1 MFDKKMPEAW
11 RVLRIQSEIVD
22 GIEHLI
28 KIGSA
33 VNVFGS
39 ARLGPNSPY
48 YGQGVKLGQLLSQ
61 AGINVVTGGGPG
73 IMEGVNKGAFKQGA
87 LSIGLNITLLQEQ
100 SPNHYQDISLSFRYF
115 FVRKFMFIKHS
126 IAFAILP
133 GGFGTLDEMFEAL
146 TLIQTEKTEP
156 FPVVLIGREYWS
168 GLVDWM
174 RNTMLSHGCI
184 GSKDME
190 LFTVVDDVE
199 EAARI
204 IVAHYRKQVA
214 LDVDG

>member
-28 KIGSA
+28 KIGYV

-39 ARLGPNSPY
+39 ARLGPESPY
-48 YGQGVKLGQLLSQ
+48 YHQGLRLGQLLSR

-73 IMEGVNKGAFKQGA
+73 IMEGVNKGAFNEGA
-87 LSIGLNITLLQEQ
+87 LSIGLNITLPQEQ
-100 SPNHYQDISLSFRYF
+100 APNVYQDISLSFRYF

-133 GGFGTLDEMFEAL
+133 GGFGTLDETFEAL

-168 GLVDWM
+168 GRLDAQYHAAPWLY
-174 RNTMLSHGCI
+174 RPEGHG
-184 GSKDME
+184 
-190 LFTVVDDVE
+190 VV
-199 EAARI
+199 
-204 IVAHYRKQVA
+204 Y
-214 LDVDG
+214 GGG

>member
-28 KIGSA
+28 KIGYA
-33 VNVFGS
+33 VNIFGS
-39 ARLGPNSPY
+39 ARLGPESPY
-48 YGQGVKLGQLLSQ
+48 YDQGVQLGQLLSR

-73 IMEGVNKGAFKQGA
+73 IMEGVNKGAFNEGA
-87 LSIGLNITLLQEQ
+87 LSIGLNITLPQEQ
-100 SPNHYQDISLSFRYF
+100 APNAFQDISLSFRYF

-146 TLIQTEKTEP
+146 TLIQTEKAEP
-156 FPVVLIGREYWS
+156 FPVVLIGHEYWS

-174 RNTMLSHGCI
+174 RTTMLSHGCI
-184 GSKDME
+184 GQKDME

-204 IVAHYRKQVA
+204 IITHYRKHVV
-214 LDVDG
+214 VDEDA

>member
-28 KIGSA
+28 KIGYV

-39 ARLGPNSPY
+39 ARLGPESPY
-48 YGQGVKLGQLLSQ
+48 YHQGLRLGQLLSR

-73 IMEGVNKGAFKQGA
+73 IMEGVNKGAFNEGA
-87 LSIGLNITLLQEQ
+87 LSIGLNITLPQEQ
-100 SPNHYQDISLSFRYF
+100 APNVYQDISLSFRYF

-133 GGFGTLDEMFEAL
+133 GGFGTLDETFEAL
-146 TLIQTEKTEP
+146 TLIQTEKAEP

-174 RNTMLSHGCI
+174 RNTMLPHGCI
-184 GSKDME
+184 GQKDME
-190 LFTVVDDVE
+190 LFTVVDDEE

-204 IVAHYRKQVA
+204 IIAHYRKHVA
-214 LDVDG
+214 VDVDV

>member
-28 KIGSA
+28 KIGYV

-39 ARLGPNSPY
+39 ARLGPESPY
-48 YGQGVKLGQLLSQ
+48 YHQGLRLGQLLSR

-73 IMEGVNKGAFKQGA
+73 IMEGVNKGAFHEGA
-87 LSIGLNITLLQEQ
+87 LSIGLNITLPQEQ
-100 SPNHYQDISLSFRYF
+100 APNAYQDISLSFRYF

-133 GGFGTLDEMFEAL
+133 GGFGTLDETFEAL

-174 RNTMLSHGCI
+174 RNTMLPHGCI
-184 GSKDME
+184 GQKDME
-190 LFTVVDDVE
+190 LFTVVDDEE

-204 IVAHYRKQVA
+204 IIAHYRKHVA
-214 LDVDG
+214 VDIDV

>member
-28 KIGSA
+28 KIGYA
-33 VNVFGS
+33 VNIFGS
-39 ARLGPNSPY
+39 ARLGPESPY
-48 YGQGVKLGQLLSQ
+48 YDQGLQLGRLLSR

-73 IMEGVNKGAFKQGA
+73 IMEGVNKGAFNEGA
-87 LSIGLNITLLQEQ
+87 LSIGLNITLPQEQ
-100 SPNHYQDISLSFRYF
+100 APNAFQDISLSFRYF

-146 TLIQTEKTEP
+146 TLIQTEKAEP
-156 FPVVLIGREYWS
+156 FPVVLIGHEYWS

-174 RNTMLSHGCI
+174 RTTMLSHGCI
-184 GSKDME
+184 GQKDME

-204 IVAHYRKQVA
+204 IITRYRKHVV
-214 LDVDG
+214 VDEDA

>member
-28 KIGSA
+28 KIGYA

-39 ARLGPNSPY
+39 ARLGPESPY
-48 YGQGVKLGQLLSQ
+48 YDQGVKLGQLLSR

-73 IMEGVNKGAFKQGA
+73 IMEGVNKGAFNEGA
-87 LSIGLNITLLQEQ
+87 LSIGLNITLPQEQ
-100 SPNHYQDISLSFRYF
+100 APNVYQDISLSFRYF

-133 GGFGTLDEMFEAL
+133 GGFGTLDEMFEAM
-146 TLIQTEKTEP
+146 TLIQTEKAAP
-156 FPVVLIGREYWS
+156 FPVVLIGREYWA

-174 RNTMLSHGCI
+174 RTTMLSHGCI
-184 GSKDME
+184 GPKDME

-204 IVAHYRKQVA
+204 IIAHYRKHATQ
-214 LDVDG
+214 DDDD

>member
-28 KIGSA
+28 KIGYA
-33 VNVFGS
+33 VNIFGS
-39 ARLGPNSPY
+39 ARLGPESPY
-48 YGQGVKLGQLLSQ
+48 YVQGQQLGQLLSR

-73 IMEGVNKGAFKQGA
+73 IMEGVNKGAFNEGA
-87 LSIGLNITLLQEQ
+87 LSIGLNITLPHEQ
-100 SPNHYQDISLSFRYF
+100 APNVFQDISLSFRYF

-168 GLVDWM
+168 GLIDWM
-174 RNTMLSHGCI
+174 THTMLAHGCI
-184 GSKDME
+184 GPKDME

-204 IVAHYRKQVA
+204 IITHYRKHVA
-214 LDVDG
+214 VDVDV

>member
-39 ARLGPNSPY
+39 ARLGPESPY
-48 YGQGVKLGQLLSQ
+48 YDQGLKLGQLLSH

-73 IMEGVNKGAFKQGA
+73 IMEGVNKGAFNEGA
-87 LSIGLNITLLQEQ
+87 LSIGLNITLPQEQ
-100 SPNHYQDISLSFRYF
+100 APNAFQDISLSFRYF

-156 FPVVLIGREYWS
+156 FPVVLIGCEYWS

-174 RNTMLSHGCI
+174 RDTMLSHGCI
-184 GSKDME
+184 APKDME

-204 IVAHYRKQVA
+204 IITHYRKHVVPDE
-214 LDVDG
+214 DV

>member
-28 KIGSA
+28 KIGYA
-33 VNVFGS
+33 VNIFGS
-39 ARLGPNSPY
+39 ARLGPESPY
-48 YGQGVKLGQLLSQ
+48 YDQGLKLGQLLSR

-73 IMEGVNKGAFKQGA
+73 IMEGVNKGAFNEGA
-87 LSIGLNITLLQEQ
+87 LSIGLNITLPQEQ
-100 SPNHYQDISLSFRYF
+100 APNVFQDISLSFRYF

-146 TLIQTEKTEP
+146 TLIQTEKAEP
-156 FPVVLIGREYWS
+156 FPVVLIGRDYWA

-174 RNTMLSHGCI
+174 RNTMLTHGCI
-184 GSKDME
+184 GTEDMD

-204 IVAHYRKQVA
+204 IINHYRKHVA
-214 LDVDG
+214 VDAEV

>member
-28 KIGSA
+28 KIGYA
-33 VNVFGS
+33 VNIFGS
-39 ARLGPNSPY
+39 ARLGPESPY
-48 YGQGVKLGQLLSQ
+48 YDQGLQLGRLLSR

-73 IMEGVNKGAFKQGA
+73 IMEGVNKGAFNEGA
-87 LSIGLNITLLQEQ
+87 LSIGLNITLPQEQ
-100 SPNHYQDISLSFRYF
+100 APNAFQDISLSFRYF

-146 TLIQTEKTEP
+146 TLIQTEKAEP
-156 FPVVLIGREYWS
+156 FPVVLIGHEYWS

-174 RNTMLSHGCI
+174 RTTMLSHGCI
-184 GSKDME
+184 GQKDME

-204 IVAHYRKQVA
+204 IITHYRKHVV
-214 LDVDG
+214 VDEDA